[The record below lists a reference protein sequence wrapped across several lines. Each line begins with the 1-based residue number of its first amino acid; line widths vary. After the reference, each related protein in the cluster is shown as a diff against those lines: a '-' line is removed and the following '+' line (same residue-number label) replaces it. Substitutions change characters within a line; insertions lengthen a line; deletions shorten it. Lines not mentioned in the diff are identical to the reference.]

1 MTLFAEYS
9 KYWLEHYKLGTVKP
23 NTYRQT
29 YKDTFRLHL
38 IPVFGMLPLDALTKQ
53 ELQAYL
59 NELGKRYSKSTLC
72 KVRLCVLGM
81 YAAAIDEGL
90 CTVNP
95 AQGVKLKS
103 LVEKQNKR
111 TYTAAEVDKLFE
123 YAATHRYG
131 LGVCIMLDTGC
142 RCSEMLGLKWE
153 DVDFHGR
160 CIHIKRASVTV
171 DYKAYVSIPKS
182 ASSVRTL
189 PLTSRLLSLL
199 QNRKAFAA
207 TEYIVPAPNGN
218 PYTPAN
224 YTKNRYNLLF
234 KDCEADIGLF
244 RLSPHELRHTCG
256 TVLYERSGDIYA
268 VSKFLGHSNVAITTN
283 FYVHSNAEILR
294 KRLGI

>member
-29 YKDTFRLHL
+29 YKDTFRLYL
-38 IPVFGMLPLDALTKQ
+38 IPTFGMLPLDALTKH

-59 NELGKRYSKSTLC
+59 NELGKCYSKSTLC

-81 YAAAIDEGL
+81 YAAAMDEGL
-90 CTVNP
+90 CTANP
-95 AQGVKLKS
+95 AQVVKIKS

-111 TYTAAEVDKLFE
+111 TYTAAEADKLFE

-131 LGVCIMLDTGC
+131 LGICIMLDTGC

-171 DYKAYVSIPKS
+171 DYKAYVSTPKS
-182 ASSVRTL
+182 ASSIRTL
-189 PLTSRLLSLL
+189 PITDKLLAVLSAAFVTEKESYIVSRPSGGPYHTVDYLRYRYNPFMEEAVATLNLPRLTS
-199 QNRKAFAA
+199 
-207 TEYIVPAPNGN
+207 
-218 PYTPAN
+218 
-224 YTKNRYNLLF
+224 
-234 KDCEADIGLF
+234 
-244 RLSPHELRHTCG
+244 HELRHTRG
-256 TVLYERSGDIYA
+256 TNLYTKTGDLYA
-268 VSKFLGHSNVAITTN
+268 VSQYLGHSSVDTTAR
-283 FYVHSNAEILR
+283 FYIHNSVELLR
-294 KRLGI
+294 RRLGI